1 MGVSGW
7 EEVSRTPTLLDFLS
21 GDSEHLLLK
30 VGLKMAQNEGISSY
44 DPERGAQGL
53 QLLGHAS
60 HGGASGSR
68 PFGAPGMA
76 LRGSQAV
83 GVLGLFCF
91 ARGD

>member
-1 MGVSGW
+1 MRSAHGIL
-7 EEVSRTPTLLDFLS
+7 EEWLAQVAVIW
-21 GDSEHLLLK
+21 G
-30 VGLKMAQNEGISSY
+30 QNEGISSY
-44 DPERGAQGL
+44 DPERGAQRL

-83 GVLGLFCF
+83 GVLGLFRF
-91 ARGD
+91 ARGN